1 LLDEFGQPILL
12 LRSGPF
18 SVDTLVHA
26 EQFLGLDGEGS
37 ITAPAA
43 VRDSS
48 HGRPNRR
55 CASKLAGNLLHHGV
69 AGFVSRARRK
79 RLLMCHDGT
88 RSFIQTQQLPANRF
102 VARATAADLPN
113 SHYSVVFLGE
123 ANCVDLDRSGVA
135 VIAKFKNMA

>member
-1 LLDEFGQPILL
+1 MGSPRAATAFFEETQAAYVCSTETCGAVEDGVEDGLQVVRRARNGAQHFRDGRLLLDEFGQPILQ

-18 SVDTLVHA
+18 SVVILVHA

-55 CASKLAGNLLHHGV
+55 CGQTSKVCSGSKTRPLIQHSL
-69 AGFVSRARRK
+69 VSFRRL
-79 RLLMCHDGT
+79 RT
-88 RSFIQTQQLPANRF
+88 
-102 VARATAADLPN
+102 
-113 SHYSVVFLGE
+113 
-123 ANCVDLDRSGVA
+123 
-135 VIAKFKNMA
+135 

>member
-1 LLDEFGQPILL
+1 MSSSTETCGAVEDGVEDGLQVVRRVRNGAQHFRDGRLLLDEFGYPILR

-48 HGRPNRR
+48 HGRANRR
-55 CASKLAGNLLHHGV
+55 CGQTSNVCSGSFTSVPPSRRVRFARRVDIRPMPAFMSARPSKLERNVPL
-69 AGFVSRARRK
+69 
-79 RLLMCHDGT
+79 
-88 RSFIQTQQLPANRF
+88 
-102 VARATAADLPN
+102 
-113 SHYSVVFLGE
+113 Y
-123 ANCVDLDRSGVA
+123 
-135 VIAKFKNMA
+135 